1 MDTAEVY
8 APMRERLW
16 LVILFVGA
24 LLFGL
29 AAAVGFLWRRQ
40 HVALYREKYEAEH
53 KYRAIVEASA
63 DGILMA
69 DVETKMLKYP
79 NPALCRMLGYT
90 EQELN
95 TMTVADILPK
105 DALHNSLAEFERLA
119 RDEGKGLAQ
128 DIPCLRKDGAIVY
141 VDINTTNATIDGRKC
156 LVGVFRD
163 ITERKQAEEK
173 LKDSRASLDS
183 ALSAITD
190 VFYVFDTSGK
200 FLIWNEAFARV
211 TGYSD
216 QELSSKQPTDFFSGQ
231 DVQRMSEAIERIW
244 KDGSTHEEA
253 NFVIKDGTQ
262 LPYEFTG
269 SILRDG
275 AGNTIGFSGT
285 GRDLT
290 ERKRAEEQ
298 ALIFR
303 RFAEASG
310 QGLGMATLQG
320 QILYMNQ
327 TLCRMLDEDNL
338 EDVYKKEFPEYYPP
352 EFRERLVNE
361 ILPKVMSEG
370 QWVGELTLVSTKG
383 KQTPTIESFFLI
395 RDEEGR
401 PLRLADVITD
411 ITERKQMED
420 DLRKAKD
427 AAEAANRAKSEFLAN
442 MSHEIR
448 TPMTAILGYADLL
461 LDEEE
466 LEKAPPHCASN
477 IFEHDQAQRRAPAGT
492 DQRHPRP
499 LEDRSRKAPDRA
511 DPLLAGPA
519 GGRSR
524 FADARAGRGKALE
537 ARDGTRRSP
546 ARDRAHRPAAA
557 PADPGQPGGQRDQV
571 HRPRRSPHRRPTR
584 PLTVVARASAST

>member
-1 MDTAEVY
+1 M
-8 APMRERLW
+8 
-16 LVILFVGA
+16 
-24 LLFGL
+24 
-29 AAAVGFLWRRQ
+29 
-40 HVALYREKYEAEH
+40 
-53 KYRAIVEASA
+53 
-63 DGILMA
+63 
-69 DVETKMLKYP
+69 
-79 NPALCRMLGYT
+79 
-90 EQELN
+90 
-95 TMTVADILPK
+95 
-105 DALHNSLAEFERLA
+105 
-119 RDEGKGLAQ
+119 
-128 DIPCLRKDGAIVY
+128 
-141 VDINTTNATIDGRKC
+141 
-156 LVGVFRD
+156 GVFRD

-173 LKDSRASLDS
+173 LKDSKASLDG

-200 FLIWNEAFARV
+200 FLIWNETFARV

-231 DVQRMSEAIERIW
+231 GVQRMSEAIERIW
-244 KDGSTHEEA
+244 KDGSTHEQA
-253 NFVIKDGTQ
+253 NLVIKDGTQ

-285 GRDLT
+285 GRDLS

-338 EDVYKKEFPEYYPP
+338 EDVYKKELSEYYPP

-361 ILPKVMSEG
+361 IFPKVMSGG
-370 QWVGELTLVSTKG
+370 QWVGELALVSTKG

-420 DLRKAKD
+420 DLRKAKE

-461 LDEEE
+461 LERERRHACNARTRRHVIKRNGEHLLE
-466 LEKAPPHCASN
+466 LINDILDLSKIE
-477 IFEHDQAQRRAPAGT
+477 AGKMQIEPT
-492 DQRHPRP
+492 RCSPVELVAEVVSLMRV
-499 LEDRSRKAPDRA
+499 RA
-511 DPLLAGPA
+511 DAKHLTLETELAGP
-519 GGRSR
+519 
-524 FADARAGRGKALE
+524 LPE
-537 ARDGTRRSP
+537 TVLT
-546 ARDRAHRPAAA
+546 
-557 PADPGQPGGQRDQV
+557 DPLRLRQVLVNLVGNAIKFTDQGEV
-571 HRPRRSPHRRPTR
+571 RIAVR
-584 PLTVVARASAST
+584 LTHDSWSLRASAST